1 MARVG
6 ITILA
11 LVLSLIHDTTQQ
23 LHRSAYIDL
32 VDANGSGVSGHL
44 SIEQRYPFKT
54 VTIHGWIYG
63 LKKGFHG
70 FHVHQKGA
78 LGNNCKDAGGH
89 FNPFKK
95 NHGTPSSLKRHV
107 GDLGNIFTNS
117 DALPTEILIHDKMI
131 SLNPNSKAN
140 ILGLAV
146 VVHSGKDDLGKGGD
160 TGSLKTG
167 NAGSR
172 VACGIIKAQ

>member
-1 MARVG
+1 M
-6 ITILA
+6 
-11 LVLSLIHDTTQQ
+11 
-23 LHRSAYIDL
+23 
-32 VDANGSGVSGHL
+32 
-44 SIEQRYPFKT
+44 
-54 VTIHGWIYG
+54 
-63 LKKGFHG
+63 
-70 FHVHQKGA
+70 
-78 LGNNCKDAGGH
+78 
-89 FNPFKK
+89 
-95 NHGTPSSLKRHV
+95 KRHV

-172 VACGIIKAQ
+172 VACGIIKAQWRQLTNLFITNQIINNAWNWN

>member
-1 MARVG
+1 M
-6 ITILA
+6 
-11 LVLSLIHDTTQQ
+11 
-23 LHRSAYIDL
+23 
-32 VDANGSGVSGHL
+32 
-44 SIEQRYPFKT
+44 
-54 VTIHGWIYG
+54 
-63 LKKGFHG
+63 
-70 FHVHQKGA
+70 
-78 LGNNCKDAGGH
+78 
-89 FNPFKK
+89 
-95 NHGTPSSLKRHV
+95 KRHV

-131 SLNPNSKAN
+131 SLNSNSKAN